1 MRPMLNPKTSAESTP
16 ESQWAS
22 KAVADLLAGLKLNQ
36 RLVDDGIW
44 DQYIADMETD
54 VELNAYGTF
63 LVGLR
68 DSLKLARRQRGD
80 TSASKDTCPY
90 QGS

>member
-1 MRPMLNPKTSAESTP
+1 MLNHPTSPASSP
-16 ESQWAS
+16 ESQWAH

-44 DQYIADMETD
+44 DQYIADMDSD

-63 LVGLR
+63 LIGLR
-68 DSLKLARRQRGD
+68 DSLKTAKRQRGD
-80 TSASKDTCPY
+80 TCAPRKTS
-90 QGS
+90 